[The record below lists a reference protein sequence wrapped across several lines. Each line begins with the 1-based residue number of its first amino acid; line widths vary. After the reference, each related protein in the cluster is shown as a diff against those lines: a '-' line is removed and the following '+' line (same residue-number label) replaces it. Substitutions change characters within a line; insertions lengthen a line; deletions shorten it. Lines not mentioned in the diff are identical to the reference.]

1 MTDAATVRTF
11 AWYDVVKIA
20 YNFIVL
26 AVKSIGIGLAI
37 GFISSL
43 TFKLFRPITHS
54 PISETLILMVFGFLS
69 YFIGENLDGSSIISM
84 LACGITMAHYTWYN
98 LSP

>member
-1 MTDAATVRTF
+1 M
-11 AWYDVVKIA
+11 
-20 YNFIVL
+20 
-26 AVKSIGIGLAI
+26 AVKSVGIGVAI

-43 TFKLFRPITHS
+43 VFKSFRPITHS
-54 PISETLILMVFGFLS
+54 PISETLIIMAFGFFS
-69 YFIGENLDGSSIISM
+69 YFFGENEDGSSIISM